1 MSKKNSI
8 YISLLIIISC
18 FLLNLNV
25 NPIPGQE
32 NLQEVAT
39 VIAVEVPVRVI
50 SKGQFVKNLTKE
62 DFEIFENGIKQE
74 ITAFEIVSRKISIP
88 EEISPEELKIPPK
101 KRLFIL
107 IFNIFDYND
116 SVGEGIDYFFE
127 NVFRKGDQIIILSE
141 DRLLNIELGKGLPG
155 MILDLKETLKEYK
168 KISSKETLKKFD
180 ELKIEADRILSPT
193 GRGENPAPKILIFYD
208 NYQRIWNE
216 YKRQYIYPDIDLY
229 KSVMNRVKQIEG
241 EKWVLC
247 FQQREMF
254 PKMKSDGPLLRQI
267 NSLIGSAGIW
277 GKLIQA
283 KQTNLQISFDYSPTF
298 PTEMLKD
305 LFMEANITFHLILLK
320 SLRNLLS
327 QDFEMRDVAM
337 DYEDCFKQISSATGG
352 YSTFSN
358 KVAEALQE
366 ATKTEDFHYLL
377 VYSPKENPEIEKR
390 DIKVKVK
397 RKAVKVVHLKSIRE
411 IQAPPITISDF
422 KVNQK
427 TISFT
432 LINYKRANIENELT
446 GIAEIKITIFDEN
459 SNKVFDEGKTLNILE
474 VDTHVSLNF
483 DWLKSGSYF
492 IIIQAIDKIS
502 NDVDVFSRV
511 IEL

>member
-1 MSKKNSI
+1 MSKKNNG
-8 YISLLIIISC
+8 YIFLLIIISM
-18 FLLNLNV
+18 FLLNLSV

-62 DFEIFENGIKQE
+62 DFEIFENGIKQD
-74 ITAFEIVSRKISIP
+74 ITAFEVVSRKISNP

-127 NVFRKGDQIIILSE
+127 NVFRKGDRIIILSE
-141 DRLLNIELGKGLPG
+141 DKLLNIELGKGLSG

-168 KISSKETLKKFD
+168 EISSKETFKKFN
-180 ELKIEADRILSPT
+180 ELKYEADRILSPA
-193 GRGENPAPKILIFYD
+193 GRGENPAPKILLFYD

-241 EKWVLC
+241 EKWALC

-254 PKMKSDGPLLRQI
+254 PIMKNDGPLFRQI
-267 NSLIGSAGIW
+267 NSLIESAGIW
-277 GKLIQA
+277 GKLIQT
-283 KQTNLQISFDYSPTF
+283 KQTNLQLSFDYSPAF

-366 ATKTEDFHYLL
+366 ATQTEDFHYLL
-377 VYSPKENPEIEKR
+377 VYSPKETPEIEKR
-390 DIKVKVK
+390 DIKVKVN
-397 RKAVKVVHLKSIRE
+397 RKGVKVVHLKSIRE

-422 KVNQK
+422 SVNQK
-427 TISFT
+427 TVSFT
-432 LINYKRANIENELT
+432 LINYRRAKIEKELT
-446 GIAEIKITIFDEN
+446 GIAEIKITIFDED

-474 VDTHVSLNF
+474 ENTHVSLNF

-502 NDVDVFSRV
+502 NEIDVFSRV
-511 IEL
+511 IEF